1 MLTFKQ
7 FLNEASRSSI
17 DKTKVQKVLEDLIND
32 DDVIVDVS
40 RNIITFGFK
49 SVNKKIDSQFD
60 GDYSLGSNWHK
71 DSKFVDSVISKQ
83 KKIYD
88 ILKKNES
95 KLLDELQLSTI
106 KYMTN
111 QLTPEHVSYNYTIEF
126 KVGKA
131 SNVYKA
137 WIAKNTGALTRGT
150 ESGSIK
156 TRTLKATN
164 DLEAYQEVASI
175 LARGFSS
182 IDSKK
187 TDIRYFK
194 NYLDDIDVGGGEDY
208 CLWIKKGDSYIYDSG
223 LSEDRYQ

>member
-1 MLTFKQ
+1 MLTFRQ
-7 FLNEASRSSI
+7 YLDEASRSSTN
-17 DKTKVQKVLEDLIND
+17 KAKVQKVLEDLIND

-49 SVNKKIDSQFD
+49 SVNKKIDSQFS
-60 GDYSLGSNWHK
+60 GDYSLGSNWYK
-71 DSKFVDSVISKQ
+71 DSKFVDFVISKQ

-111 QLTPEHVSYNYTIEF
+111 QLTPEHVSYTYTIEIKTG
-126 KVGKA
+126 KV

-137 WIAKNTGALTRGT
+137 RIAKNSGALSRGT
-150 ESGSIK
+150 ERGNIT

-164 DLEAYQEVASI
+164 DLEAFQEVASI
-175 LARGFSS
+175 LAKGVSS
-182 IDSKK
+182 IDPEK

-194 NYLDDIDVGGGEDY
+194 NYLDNIDVGSGEDF
-208 CLWIKKGDSYIYDSG
+208 CFWIKKGNSYIYDSG
-223 LSEDRYQ
+223 LSED

>member
-1 MLTFKQ
+1 MLTFRQ
-7 FLNEASRSSI
+7 YLDEASRSSI
-17 DKTKVQKVLEDLIND
+17 DKAKVQKVLEDLIND
-32 DDVIVDVS
+32 NDVIVDVS

-49 SVNKKIDSQFD
+49 SVKKEIDSQFG

-71 DSKFVDSVISKQ
+71 DSKFVDFVISKQ

-111 QLTPEHVSYNYTIEF
+111 QLTPEYVSYTYTIEIKAG
-126 KVGKA
+126 KV
-131 SNVYKA
+131 SDVYKA
-137 WIAKNTGALTRGT
+137 RIARNTGALTRGI

-164 DLEAYQEVASI
+164 DLEAFQEVASI
-175 LARGFSS
+175 LAKGVSS
-182 IDSKK
+182 IDPKK

-194 NYLDDIDVGGGEDY
+194 NYLDSIDVGGGEDY
-208 CLWIKKGDSYIYDSG
+208 CLWIKKGNSYIYDSG
-223 LSEDRYQ
+223 LSED

>member
-1 MLTFKQ
+1 MLTFRQ
-7 FLNEASRSSI
+7 YLDEASRSSI
-17 DKTKVQKVLEDLIND
+17 DKAKVQKVLEDLIND

-49 SVNKKIDSQFD
+49 SVNKKIDSQFG
-60 GDYSLGSNWHK
+60 GDYSLGSYWHK
-71 DSKFVDSVISKQ
+71 DSKFVDFVISKQ

-106 KYMTN
+106 KYMTK
-111 QLTPEHVSYNYTIEF
+111 QLTPEHVSYNYTIEIKAG
-126 KVGKA
+126 KV
-131 SNVYKA
+131 SNVYTA
-137 WIAKNTGALTRGT
+137 RIARNSGALSRGT

-156 TRTLKATN
+156 TITLKATN

-175 LARGFSS
+175 LAKGFSS
-182 IDSKK
+182 IDPKK

-194 NYLDDIDVGGGEDY
+194 NYLDDIDVGSGEDF
-208 CLWIKKGDSYIYDSG
+208 CFWIKKGNSYIYDSG
-223 LSEDRYQ
+223 LSED

>member
-1 MLTFKQ
+1 MLTFRQ
-7 FLNEASRSSI
+7 YLDEASRSSI

-49 SVNKKIDSQFD
+49 SVNKKIDSQF
-60 GDYSLGSNWHK
+60 GRDYSLGSYWHK
-71 DSKFVDSVISKQ
+71 DSKFVDFVISKQ

-111 QLTPEHVSYNYTIEF
+111 QLTPEHVGYTYMVEIKTG
-126 KVGKA
+126 KV
-131 SNVYKA
+131 SNTYKA
-137 WIAKNTGALTRGT
+137 RIARNSGALSRGT

-156 TRTLKATN
+156 TITLKATN

-175 LARGFSS
+175 LAKGFSS
-182 IDSKK
+182 IDPKK

-194 NYLDDIDVGGGEDY
+194 NYLDDIDVGSGEDF
-208 CLWIKKGDSYIYDSG
+208 CFWIKKGNSYIYDSG
-223 LSEDRYQ
+223 LSED

>member
-1 MLTFKQ
+1 MLTFRQ
-7 FLNEASRSSI
+7 YLDEASRSSTN
-17 DKTKVQKVLEDLIND
+17 KAKVQKVLEDLIND

-49 SVNKKIDSQFD
+49 SVNKKIDSQFG
-60 GDYSLGSNWHK
+60 GDYSLGSYWYR
-71 DSKFVDSVISKQ
+71 DSKFVDFVISKQ
-83 KKIYD
+83 QKIYD

-111 QLTPEHVSYNYTIEF
+111 QLTPEHVSYNYTIEVKAG
-126 KVGKA
+126 KV
-131 SNVYKA
+131 SNTYKA
-137 WIAKNTGALTRGT
+137 RIARNSGALSRGS

-156 TRTLKATN
+156 TITLKATN

-175 LARGFSS
+175 LAKGVSS
-182 IDSKK
+182 IDPKK

-194 NYLDDIDVGGGEDY
+194 NYLDDIDVGSGEDF
-208 CLWIKKGDSYIYDSG
+208 CFWIKKGNSYIYDSG
-223 LSEDRYQ
+223 LSED

>member
-1 MLTFKQ
+1 MLTFRQ
-7 FLNEASRSSI
+7 YLNEASRSSI

-32 DDVIVDVS
+32 NDVIVDVS

-49 SVNKKIDSQFD
+49 SVNKKIDSQFG
-60 GDYSLGSNWHK
+60 GDYSLESNWHK
-71 DSKFVDSVISKQ
+71 DSKFVDFVISKQ
-83 KKIYD
+83 QKIYD
-88 ILKKNES
+88 VLKKNES

-111 QLTPEHVSYNYTIEF
+111 QLTPEHVSYNYTIEIKAG
-126 KVGKA
+126 KV

-137 WIAKNTGALTRGT
+137 RIARNSGALSRGS
-150 ESGSIK
+150 ERGDIR

-175 LARGFSS
+175 LAKGASS
-182 IDSKK
+182 IDPKK

-194 NYLDDIDVGGGEDY
+194 NYLDGIDVGSGEDF
-208 CLWIKKGDSYIYDSG
+208 CFWIKKGNSYIYDSG
-223 LSEDRYQ
+223 LSED

>member
-1 MLTFKQ
+1 MLTFRQ
-7 FLNEASRSSI
+7 YLDEASRSSTN
-17 DKTKVQKVLEDLIND
+17 KAKVQKVLEDLIND

-49 SVNKKIDSQFD
+49 SVNKKIDSQFS
-60 GDYSLGSNWHK
+60 GDYSLGSNWYK
-71 DSKFVDSVISKQ
+71 DSKFVDFVISKQ

-111 QLTPEHVSYNYTIEF
+111 QLTPEHVSYTYTIEIKTG
-126 KVGKA
+126 KV

-137 WIAKNTGALTRGT
+137 RIARNSGALSRGT
-150 ESGSIK
+150 ERGNIT

-164 DLEAYQEVASI
+164 DLEAFQEVASI
-175 LARGFSS
+175 LAKVVSS
-182 IDSKK
+182 IDPKK

-194 NYLDDIDVGGGEDY
+194 NYLDNIDVGSGEDF
-208 CLWIKKGDSYIYDSG
+208 CFWIKKGNSYIYDSG
-223 LSEDRYQ
+223 LSED

>member
-1 MLTFKQ
+1 MLTFRQ
-7 FLNEASRSSI
+7 YLDEASRSSI
-17 DKTKVQKVLEDLIND
+17 DKAKVQKVLEDMIND

-49 SVNKKIDSQFD
+49 SVNKKIDSQFG

-71 DSKFVDSVISKQ
+71 DSKFVDFVISKQ
-83 KKIYD
+83 RKIYD

-111 QLTPEHVSYNYTIEF
+111 QLTPEHVGYTYMVEF
-126 KVGKA
+126 KAGKV

-137 WIAKNTGALTRGT
+137 RIARNSGALSRGT

-156 TRTLKATN
+156 TITLKATN

-175 LARGFSS
+175 LAKGVSS
-182 IDSKK
+182 IDPKK

-194 NYLDDIDVGGGEDY
+194 NYLDDIDVGSGEDF
-208 CLWIKKGDSYIYDSG
+208 CFWIKKGNSYIYDSG
-223 LSEDRYQ
+223 LSED

>member
-1 MLTFKQ
+1 MLTFRQ
-7 FLNEASRSSI
+7 YLDEASRSSI

-32 DDVIVDVS
+32 NDVIVDVS

-49 SVNKKIDSQFD
+49 SVNKKIDSQFG
-60 GDYSLGSNWHK
+60 GDYSLGSYWHK
-71 DSKFVDSVISKQ
+71 DSKFVDFVISKQ
-83 KKIYD
+83 QKIYD

-111 QLTPEHVSYNYTIEF
+111 QLTLEHVSYAYTIEIKAG
-126 KVGKA
+126 KV

-137 WIAKNTGALTRGT
+137 RIARNSGALSRGT

-156 TRTLKATN
+156 TITLKATN

-175 LARGFSS
+175 LAKGVSS
-182 IDSKK
+182 IDPKK

-194 NYLDDIDVGGGEDY
+194 NYLDDIDVGSGEDF
-208 CLWIKKGDSYIYDSG
+208 CFWIKKGNSFIYDSG
-223 LSEDRYQ
+223 LSED

>member
-1 MLTFKQ
+1 MLTFRQ
-7 FLNEASRSSI
+7 YLDEASRSSI
-17 DKTKVQKVLEDLIND
+17 DKTKAQKVLEDLID
-32 DDVIVDVS
+32 DNDVIVDVS
-40 RNIITFGFK
+40 RNIITFGFR

-60 GDYSLGSNWHK
+60 GDYSLGSSWYK
-71 DSKFVDSVISKQ
+71 DSKFVDFVISKQ

-111 QLTPEHVSYNYTIEF
+111 QLTPEHVSYNYTIEIKTG
-126 KVGKA
+126 KV

-137 WIAKNTGALTRGT
+137 RIARNSGALSRETDSRD
-150 ESGSIK
+150 IK

-175 LARGFSS
+175 LAKGVSS
-182 IDSKK
+182 IDPKK
-187 TDIRYFK
+187 TDIKYFK
-194 NYLDDIDVGGGEDY
+194 NYLDDIDVGSGEDF
-208 CLWIKKGDSYIYDSG
+208 CFWIKKGNSYIYDSG
-223 LSEDRYQ
+223 LSED

>member
-1 MLTFKQ
+1 MLTFRQ
-7 FLNEASRSSI
+7 YLDEASRSSI

-49 SVNKKIDSQFD
+49 SVNKKIESQFD
-60 GDYSLGSNWHK
+60 RDYSLRSNWHK
-71 DSKFVDSVISKQ
+71 DSKFVDFVISKQ
-83 KKIYD
+83 RKIYD

-111 QLTPEHVSYNYTIEF
+111 QLTPEHVSYNYTIEIKAG
-126 KVGKA
+126 KV
-131 SNVYKA
+131 SDIYKA
-137 WIAKNTGALTRGT
+137 RIARNSGALSRST
-150 ESGSIK
+150 ESGDVK

-175 LARGFSS
+175 LAKGVSS
-182 IDSKK
+182 INPKK

-194 NYLDDIDVGGGEDY
+194 NYLDSIDVGSGEDF
-208 CLWIKKGDSYIYDSG
+208 CFWIKKGNSYIYDSG
-223 LSEDRYQ
+223 LSKE